1 METNNLCLLA
11 ACKVGL
17 ATRFISLKQL
27 TFLLCR
33 FGAGERAKTRL
44 TRGAFVAPHMSR
56 SVPLEMTVDRTIFI
70 LLEDRLAPTNRRID
84 VR

>member
-1 METNNLCLLA
+1 VETNNLCLLA
-11 ACKVGL
+11 ARKVGL

-44 TRGAFVAPHMSR
+44 TRAAFVAPHMSGC
-56 SVPLEMTVDRTIFI
+56 VPLELSARADG
-70 LLEDRLAPTNRRID
+70 LGN
-84 VR
+84 